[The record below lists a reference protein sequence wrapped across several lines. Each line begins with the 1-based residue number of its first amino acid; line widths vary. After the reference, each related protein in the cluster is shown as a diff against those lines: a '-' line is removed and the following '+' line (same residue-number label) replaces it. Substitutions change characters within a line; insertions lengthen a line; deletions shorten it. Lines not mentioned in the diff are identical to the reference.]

1 MMNSDLLKRRSRQG
15 ALISALGFMF
25 VLVAI
30 IYSFL
35 RLDELN
41 LKMAEKTRE
50 LVRIDSVL
58 MERDSVITLKTKQI
72 DGLIDEINQLTD
84 TRIYPKAKA
93 VEIPGI
99 KDSQGRQIHDFTIWV
114 STSHATMKRIHRVS
128 YEFSHNTFILKTR
141 ESEDASNG
149 FLVSYRG
156 WGCMGVVHVVVQY
169 HDNSKESL
177 YFKMCDELG
186 W

>member
-1 MMNSDLLKRRSRQG
+1 MDSDLLKRRSRQG
-15 ALISALGFMF
+15 ALISAMGFMF
-25 VLVAI
+25 VVVAI
-30 IYSFL
+30 VFSVL
-35 RLDELN
+35 RLSELN
-41 LKMAEKTRE
+41 RMVTEKTRE
-50 LVRIDSVL
+50 LARIDSVL
-58 MERDSVITLKTKQI
+58 IVRDSVITLKTQQI

-93 VEIPGI
+93 VQIPGI
-99 KDSQGRQIHDFTIWV
+99 KDSQGRQVYDFTIWV
-114 STSHATMKRIHRVS
+114 STSHATMKQIQRVS

-156 WGCMGVVHVVVQY
+156 WGCMGVVHVVIQY
-169 HDNSKESL
+169 HDNRKESL